1 MLAPNFVRV
10 GYGAGVACEDA
21 AGDDLG
27 VTILEVDHEV
37 DFLLADAKGQ
47 TVIDLEARR
56 RHCVHRVLEARQACE
71 ELSTLLAGSG
81 SGQAD
86 PEGIDQGHAQGLLC
100 AAVRELE
107 ETDALLEQARQE
119 NKSCIIR

>member
-1 MLAPNFVRV
+1 MTIFEA
-10 GYGAGVACEDA
+10 
-21 AGDDLG
+21 DDDTG
-27 VTILEVDHEV
+27 
-37 DFLLADAKGQ
+37 FLLADAKGQ

-56 RHCVHRVLEARQACE
+56 RHCVHRVLVARQACE

-86 PEGIDQGHAQGLLC
+86 PAGIDQGHAQGLLC

-107 ETDALLEQARQE
+107 ETDALLEQVRQE
-119 NKSCIIR
+119 NESCIIR